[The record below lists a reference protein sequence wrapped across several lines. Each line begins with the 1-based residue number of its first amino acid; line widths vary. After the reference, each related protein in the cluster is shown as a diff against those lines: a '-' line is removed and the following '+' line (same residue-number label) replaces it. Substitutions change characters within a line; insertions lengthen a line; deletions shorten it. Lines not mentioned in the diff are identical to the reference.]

1 MFTVG
6 AATRIYLAT
15 GATDLR
21 QGYNGLYAQVKSRLG
36 REPLSGDLYVF
47 CNQRRESLK
56 IFFWDGS
63 GLCVFGKRLQ
73 KGTFRWPGA
82 GESTVVMTATQLQLL
97 LSGIDLK
104 HTKPRAWWRHQMIN
118 NS

>member
-6 AATRIYLAT
+6 AATKIYLAT
-15 GATDLR
+15 GVTDLR
-21 QGYNGLYAQVKSRLG
+21 QGYNGLYAQIKSRLG

-63 GLCVFGKRLQ
+63 GLCLFGKRLQ
-73 KGTFRWPGA
+73 KGTFRWPSA
-82 GESTVVMTATQLQLL
+82 GESSVVMTATQLHLL
-97 LSGIDLK
+97 LEGIDLAR
-104 HTKPRAWWRHQMIN
+104 TKPRAWWRHVNQP
-118 NS
+118 